1 MKKTFRVWA
10 GAAIGLAIVTLSS
23 CAYDPYYGSSAGVS
37 YSSGGSSLGY
47 GDGYGYGNSSFSTS
61 IFVSTGNPRWGYDPY
76 TYSYYD
82 YTRRAYYDPYLYGYY
97 PVGFR
102 PYRVYGVPHPH
113 GWRPGRGYC
122 PPPSRIRSTT
132 LSGYRNR
139 ESLYRNTNYSW
150 ARSARQD
157 QSRGPSQSGFR
168 PQTGRDGRDSRD
180 GRFGNSGRESSD
192 RFQNRSNSGF
202 RPQTTQPSG
211 NTRIDS
217 GSRFPGQREGT
228 PDRGSREGFQRPGFQ
243 NSGQRDGTPD
253 RGSREGFQR
262 PGFQNSGQRPDRRP
276 SSPTGFNNPV
286 GIRESQRT
294 GPSAS
299 QIQRPSRSPSAQQP
313 RFSPQQR
320 PSATQSEAAPSRSR
334 GEGRPQ
340 MNSGG
345 GGREFRGRSR
355 D

>member
-1 MKKTFRVWA
+1 MKKSFRVLA
-10 GAAIGLAIVTLSS
+10 STAIGLAIATLSS
-23 CAYDPYYGSSAGVS
+23 CAYDPYYSSSAGVS
-37 YSSGGSSLGY
+37 YSSGSGGLGY

-61 IFVSTGNPRWGYDPY
+61 IFVSTGDPRWGYDPY

-157 QSRGPSQSGFR
+157 QSRGPSSSGFR
-168 PQTGRDGRDSRD
+168 PQTGRDGRYD
-180 GRFGNSGRESSD
+180 GRNSDNNRFENRGRDSND
-192 RFQNRSNSGF
+192 RFQNRSSDF
-202 RPQTTQPSG
+202 RPQTTRPTG

-217 GSRFPGQREGT
+217 NDRFSGQREGRY
-228 PDRGSREGFQRPGFQ
+228 DGGRREDSQRRGFQ
-243 NSGQRDGTPD
+243 NS
-253 RGSREGFQR
+253 
-262 PGFQNSGQRPDRRP
+262 NQRPDRRP
-276 SSPTGFNNPV
+276 SSPSGFNNPV
-286 GIRESQRT
+286 ATSERGGSTPTAQIR
-294 GPSAS
+294 
-299 QIQRPSRSPSAQQP
+299 
-313 RFSPQQR
+313 PQQR
-320 PSATQSEAAPSRSR
+320 SAATRGEAASPNR
-334 GEGRPQ
+334 GRNEGRQPS
-340 MNSGG
+340 NSGG
-345 GGREFRGRSR
+345 RREARGRTQ